1 MKIGI
6 FWYWNNEVLGISH
19 DFTPSDIDS
28 IGLADSNYAH
38 VEYWKIIQ
46 SSSKDLKYMEYE
58 EVPRGRAIFSSK
70 LNKIIIY
77 LDRSLLIRSKIE
89 KIARFFEANSE
100 QIVIRSDP
108 HYKTK

>member
-6 FWYWNNEVLGISH
+6 FWYWNCEVLGIAHNFS
-19 DFTPSDIDS
+19 PSDIDS

-46 SSSKDLKYMEYE
+46 STNKELKYMEYE
-58 EVPRGRAIFSSK
+58 EVPRGRVIFNSK

-77 LDRSLLIRSKIE
+77 TDKRLLIRSRIE

-100 QIVIRSDP
+100 QIVVRSDP